1 MALTPVTRQLKQDA
15 SYWPPAGNDGYGGV
29 AYGAAVAIKC
39 RWQDVAE
46 LFRNA
51 QGQEVTS
58 SAVVYV
64 DRALAIR
71 GKLALGIITGTP
83 PAAARE
89 IRQTGS
95 SPSVDAQRALLKVWL

>member
-1 MALTPVTRQLKQDA
+1 MQPITRDLKQDA
-15 SYWPPAGNDGYGGV
+15 TYFPPLGNDGFGGV
-29 AYGAAVAIKC
+29 AYGAAVAIMC

-64 DRALAIR
+64 DRTLAIK
-71 GKLALGIITGTP
+71 GKIALGTFTGTP

-89 IRQTGS
+89 IRQAGS
-95 SPSVDAQRALLKVWL
+95 SPSVDAQRALLKIWL

>member
-1 MALTPVTRQLKQDA
+1 MALTPVTRPLKQDGT
-15 SYWPPAGNDGYGGV
+15 YWPPGVNDGFGGV
-29 AYGAAVAIKC
+29 SYGAAVAIKC

-46 LFRNA
+46 LFRDA

-64 DRALAIR
+64 DRTLALR
-71 GKLALGIITGTP
+71 GKLALGAISGAP
-83 PAAARE
+83 PSSARE
-89 IRQTGS
+89 IRQAGS